1 MEFNFGLP
9 KYRFFSACYKPILSV
24 NQNAEGLHMTTFWKN
39 LQQLA
44 HGQLF
49 NGGYLSAEVARA
61 QAESV
66 TKADGKRTCSDDTVR
81 RPPHPQIAAYR

>member
-1 MEFNFGLP
+1 LQ
-9 KYRFFSACYKPILSV
+9 KYRFFSRRYKPILSFH
-24 NQNAEGLHMTTFWKN
+24 QNAEGKHMTAFWKN

-49 NGGYLSAEVARA
+49 NGGYLSPDVART

-66 TKADGKRTCSDDTVR
+66 IKAEIKRNCSNEAVR

>member
-1 MEFNFGLP
+1 MEFNFGLQ
-9 KYRFFSACYKPILSV
+9 KYRFFTRRYKPILSFH
-24 NQNAEGLHMTTFWKN
+24 QNAEGMNMTSFWKN

-49 NGGYLSAEVARA
+49 NGGYLSPDVART

-66 TKADGKRTCSDDTVR
+66 IKTETKRNCSNEAVR

>member
-1 MEFNFGLP
+1 LQ
-9 KYRFFSACYKPILSV
+9 KYRFFTRGYKPIFSFH
-24 NQNAEGLHMTTFWKN
+24 QTAEGLHMTDFWKN

-49 NGGYLSAEVARA
+49 NGGYLGKEVART

-66 TKADGKRTCSDDTVR
+66 TKTDAKRTCSNDTVR

>member
-1 MEFNFGLP
+1 MEFNFGLQ
-9 KYRFFSACYKPILSV
+9 KYRFFSRRYKPIFHFH
-24 NQNAEGLHMTTFWKN
+24 QNAEGKHMTAFWKN

-49 NGGYLSAEVARA
+49 NGGYLSPDVART

-66 TKADGKRTCSDDTVR
+66 IKTEIKRNCSNEAVR

>member
-1 MEFNFGLP
+1 
-9 KYRFFSACYKPILSV
+9 
-24 NQNAEGLHMTTFWKN
+24 MTTFWKN

-49 NGGYLSAEVARA
+49 NGGYLSADVARA

-66 TKADGKRTCSDDTVR
+66 TKANAQRTCPNDTVR
-81 RPPHPQIAAYR
+81 RPPHAQIAAYR

>member
-1 MEFNFGLP
+1 MEFNFGLQ
-9 KYRFFSACYKPILSV
+9 KYRFFGRRYKPILCV

-49 NGGYLSAEVARA
+49 NGGYLSPDVART

-66 TKADGKRTCSDDTVR
+66 IKTEIKRNCSNEAVR

>member
-1 MEFNFGLP
+1 MEFNFGLQ
-9 KYRFFSACYKPILSV
+9 KYRFFTRRYKPILSFH
-24 NQNAEGLHMTTFWKN
+24 QNAEGMNMTSFWKN

-49 NGGYLSAEVARA
+49 NGGYLRPDVART

-66 TKADGKRTCSDDTVR
+66 IKTDVKRPCSNDTVR

>member
-1 MEFNFGLP
+1 M
-9 KYRFFSACYKPILSV
+9 S
-24 NQNAEGLHMTTFWKN
+24 TFWKN

-49 NGGYLSAEVARA
+49 NGGYLSPDVART

-66 TKADGKRTCSDDTVR
+66 AKADDKRICSNDTVR